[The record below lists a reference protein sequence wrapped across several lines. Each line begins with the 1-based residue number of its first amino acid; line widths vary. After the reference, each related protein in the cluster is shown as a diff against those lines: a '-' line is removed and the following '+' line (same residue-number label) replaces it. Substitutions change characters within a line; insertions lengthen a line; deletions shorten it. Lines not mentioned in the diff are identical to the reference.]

1 MARSTGKTLTIYL
14 AADLKNFNRG
24 INKAET
30 GLKGL
35 GNSLS
40 KYLGPALIASAAA
53 AGAFALKVGVDAV
66 KAASDLIETQNK
78 VGEIFGQSTQAILD
92 FAQTSVTALGQT
104 EEQVL
109 EASATFAQF
118 GKAAGLADGDLVNF
132 STDLVTLA
140 SDLASFN
147 NSTPEEAIDALGSAL
162 RGSNKPLRRFGV
174 LLDDASL
181 REEALALGISDGTS
195 QLTAQQKVLA
205 ASAAIFEQTTDA
217 QGDFLR
223 TSEGLANTTRILTA
237 AVNDAK
243 AEIGMGLVFA
253 IEEATSAMGGSQGMA
268 EIIGQVGQEIGL
280 LTKGVGLAIGEIIEF
295 KDAFNDL
302 NTDAKVT
309 GTSIKVTDAAMVGLR
324 ASVAFASLGL
334 SEIGMQFRNGALE
347 ADEYKKK
354 IDGVHDSFIGLAQ
367 AERAGRI
374 EARIAQE
381 QMITGAR
388 DSGISAAQLQKREA
402 ALAPYL
408 ARRAALLEDVT
419 TTTGRATDAVE
430 KLTNWE
436 LKAIKSQDKLS
447 ESLKLTESDLDG
459 AIAKFYEAGDAV
471 RDYATAI
478 QGDLL
483 GGIDL
488 GAAFTGQLDEAG
500 KASGIGLVDAF
511 NQQIE
516 QAKWFGNVLTSIK
529 NSGADATLIKAI
541 ASLGPET
548 GGALGQQLIDD
559 GLIPTMN
566 DKWTAVQDVTAGLA
580 MGLVP
585 EFLIAGVASAQDMVT
600 GLATQLKAE
609 QKTLKKLGKNM
620 AKPVGAAFKSRLA
633 RDVAEA
639 VRNVEASATAARAER
654 VAQATVT
661 QQALTD
667 QAVATAISN
676 VLRRSDARAGSAV
689 QPVLT

>member
-1 MARSTGKTLTIYL
+1 MAATGKTLTIYL
-14 AADLKNFNRG
+14 AADLKKFNRG
-24 INKAET
+24 INKAEG

-40 KYLGPALIASAAA
+40 KFLGPALIAGAAA
-53 AGAFALKVGVDAV
+53 AGAFAVKLGVDAV
-66 KAASDLIETQNK
+66 NAASDLIETQNK
-78 VGEIFGQSTQAILD
+78 VGVIFGESSQAILD
-92 FAQTSVTALGQT
+92 FAETSVTALGQT
-104 EEQVL
+104 ETQAL
-109 EASATFAQF
+109 EAAATFAQF
-118 GKAAGLADGDLVNF
+118 GKAAGLAGNDLVNF
-132 STDLVTLA
+132 STEFVTLSA
-140 SDLASFN
+140 DLASFN
-147 NSTPEEAIDALGSAL
+147 NSSPEEAITALGSAL
-162 RGSNKPLRRFGV
+162 RGEAEPLRRFGV
-174 LLDDASL
+174 LLDDAAL
-181 REEALALGISDGTS
+181 KEKALALGISDGTS
-195 QLTAQQKVLA
+195 KLSTQQKVLA
-205 ASAAIFEQTTDA
+205 AHAVVMEQTTDA

-223 TSEGLANTTRILTA
+223 TADGLANTTRILTA
-237 AVNDAK
+237 AVKDAK
-243 AEIGMGLVFA
+243 SEIGEGLVAA
-253 IEEATSAMGGSQGMA
+253 IEDVTGAMGGSQGMA
-268 EIIGQVGQEIGL
+268 ETIGQVGQEIGD
-280 LTKGVGLAIGEIIEF
+280 LTRGIGLAVSELLE
-295 KDAFNDL
+295 L
-302 NTDAKVT
+302 TDGLLGAQAAGAEAEESSK
-309 GTSIKVTDAAMVGLR
+309 SMDAALIGLR
-324 ASVAFASLGL
+324 ASAAFATFGL
-334 SEIGMQFRNGALE
+334 SEMVLGLKNTGTESRETAKLIDSLYDSTIALAKAQRAAAIDAQYAQQGM
-347 ADEYKKK
+347 
-354 IDGVHDSFIGLAQ
+354 IDS
-367 AERAGRI
+367 
-374 EARIAQE
+374 
-381 QMITGAR
+381 AR
-388 DSGISAAQLQKREA
+388 DSGIEMIKAEKREA
-402 ALAPYL
+402 QLAPYL
-408 ARRAALLEDVT
+408 ARRQALI
-419 TTTGRATDAVE
+419 DANTESTKKGTSAVKE
-430 KLTNWE
+430 KTKWE
-436 LKAIKSQDKLS
+436 KQAIKSQDKLS

-529 NSGADATLIKAI
+529 NSGADATLIQAI

-600 GLATQLKAE
+600 GLATQLQAE

-654 VAQATVT
+654 VASATAV
-661 QQALTD
+661 QQSLTD

-676 VLRRSDARAGSAV
+676 VLRRGDARAGSAV